1 MTKHY
6 DLIAIGGGS
15 GGIATANRAARYGAK
30 CAVIEGSKLGGT
42 CVNVGC
48 VPKKIMWNAASI
60 NHAIERATE
69 YGFSMGKHE
78 FNWSAMKQ
86 ARDAYIERLNKRYGV
101 GLDDN
106 SVDLIRGYARFVD
119 ANTVEVNGKTYS
131 ADHIVIATGGRPL
144 VPEITGAD
152 LGITSDG
159 FFELETQ
166 PRCVAVVG
174 AGYIAVELA
183 GVLNMLGSEV
193 SLLLRRSHFLDSFDV
208 MLRETLMDEMLDA
221 GVNIL
226 SHRNVQEVRRDGEK
240 LVLVFDDGEQ
250 LSGIDS
256 VIWAI
261 GREPNTQ
268 TLNLGAAGIE
278 TDKRGYVPTDALQNT
293 NVAHIYAIGD
303 ITLRP
308 ALTPVAIAAGRRLA
322 DRVFGGMTDRHLDY
336 SDIPTVVFS
345 HPPIGTVGLTESQ
358 AREIH
363 GEGVKVYQTR
373 FTPMVD
379 AFSTNPTKTAMK
391 LVTVGE
397 QEKII
402 GLHVIGDGADEMLQ
416 GFAVAFKMGA
426 TKRDFDET
434 VAIHPTSAEEFV
446 TMR

>member
-1 MTKHY
+1 M
-6 DLIAIGGGS
+6 L
-15 GGIATANRAARYGAK
+15 
-30 CAVIEGSKLGGT
+30 
-42 CVNVGC
+42 
-48 VPKKIMWNAASI
+48 
-60 NHAIERATE
+60 
-69 YGFSMGKHE
+69 
-78 FNWSAMKQ
+78 Q
-86 ARDAYIERLNKRYGV
+86 
-101 GLDDN
+101 
-106 SVDLIRGYARFVD
+106 
-119 ANTVEVNGKTYS
+119 
-131 ADHIVIATGGRPL
+131 GGRPL